1 MTYQVLARKYRPK
14 VFQEIVGQSHASI
27 SLKNAV
33 TRDKISHAY
42 LFAGPRGVGKT
53 STARILAKAL
63 NCSNLDDGNPCNKCD
78 VCEAVDRGL
87 FMDVF
92 EIDAASNRG
101 IDEVRDLREKVR
113 YPPQHGRYKV
123 YIVDEVHMLTD
134 YAFNAF
140 LKTLEEPPPHVV
152 FVFAT
157 TEAHKIPQTILSRCQ
172 RYDFRRVHVKDI
184 VLNMEY
190 VLEKEKYPGDVSS
203 EDVVRVLYAIARK
216 VDGSLRDSLSHL
228 DQVLSF
234 GNGEI
239 LPEALEEVLGRVKD
253 ELYLELAQILRKKD
267 TKEVFRFVQGL
278 LDKGVDLD
286 EFYYGLVDHVRNMIL
301 FRIGDE
307 AWKDMEYPP
316 HIAEEY
322 KGVAEEYS
330 LEDLLRMARIVER
343 EEYSFKTSSQ
353 RRFLLETLLLRLVL
367 LDKTVKLTELVEKLQ
382 GRVEEGAR
390 INIRKSEAKSHKD
403 KSRHEEKAPK
413 PSVDSEAEEERGS
426 SVDSEAEK
434 IPEPSGEPDTGDAF
448 SLIKESWSDITAR
461 IKTRKVG
468 LGNFLSTATP
478 MEFEGETLV
487 LEVEDGMGDF
497 ISEQLKMAS
506 NLRLVF
512 DVISDC
518 IGKKVSFKLS
528 VRGKEKE
535 SSGKKEEKA
544 AQENDKARS
553 VVLEKVKELFD
564 AEVIGEE

>member
-14 VFQEIVGQSHASI
+14 VFQEIVGQPHASI

-63 NCSNLDDGNPCNKCD
+63 NCPNAVDGNPCNGCEVCD
-78 VCEAVDRGL
+78 AVDRGL

-157 TEAHKIPQTILSRCQ
+157 TEAHRIPQTILSRCQ
-172 RYDFRRVHVKDI
+172 RYDFRRIRVKDLVRSMEE
-184 VLNMEY
+184 VLQ
-190 VLEKEKYPGDVSS
+190 KEKYPGDLSS

-216 VDGSLRDSLSHL
+216 VDGSLRDSLSLL

-253 ELYLELAQILRKKD
+253 EMYMELTRILRKRD
-267 TKEVFRFVQGL
+267 AREVFRFVQGL
-278 LDKGVDLD
+278 LDRGVDLD
-286 EFYYGLVDHVRNMIL
+286 EFYYGLVDHIRNMLL

-307 AWKDMEYPP
+307 AWKGMDYPH
-316 HIAEEY
+316 HIAEGY
-322 KGVAEEYS
+322 KKIAEEYS

-343 EEYSFKTSSQ
+343 EEYSFKTSNQ

-367 LDKTVKLTELVEKLQ
+367 LDKTIRLNELVEMLQ
-382 GRVEEGAR
+382 GGAEGGGEKIAR
-390 INIRKSEAKSHKD
+390 KKKADRGIKGRP
-403 KSRHEEKAPK
+403 EK
-413 PSVDSEAEEERGS
+413 EEE
-426 SVDSEAEK
+426 
-434 IPEPSGEPDTGDAF
+434 IPGPADTAADEDVLD
-448 SLIKESWSDITAR
+448 LIRRSWSQITAG
-461 IKTRKVG
+461 IKARKVG
-468 LGNFLSTATP
+468 LGNFLSTTTP
-478 MEFEGETLV
+478 LGFEGETLV

-512 DVISDC
+512 DVISDFV
-518 IGKKVSFKLS
+518 GRKVSFKLE
-528 VRGKEKE
+528 VRGKTGELDDA
-535 SSGKKEEKA
+535 GKKEP
-544 AQENDKARS
+544 AREGEGDS
-553 VVLEKVKELFD
+553 SEVLEKVKKIFD

>member
-42 LFAGPRGVGKT
+42 LFSGPRGVGKT

-63 NCSNLDDGNPCNKCD
+63 NCSNLDDGNPCNKCE

-234 GNGEI
+234 GNGKI

-307 AWKDMEYPP
+307 AWKDMEYAP

-343 EEYSFKTSSQ
+343 EEYSFKTSNQ

-382 GRVEEGAR
+382 GRVEEGTR
-390 INIRKSEAKSHKD
+390 IKIRKAEAKNHSD
-403 KSRHEEKAPK
+403 KSRHEEKT
-413 PSVDSEAEEERGS
+413 
-426 SVDSEAEK
+426 
-434 IPEPSGEPDTGDAF
+434 PEPSGDPDTGDAF
-448 SLIKESWSDITAR
+448 SLIKQSWSDITAR

-518 IGKKVSFKLS
+518 IGKNVSFKLR
-528 VRGKEKE
+528 VRGKAKE
-535 SSGKKEEKA
+535 SSGKEEEKT
-544 AQENDKARS
+544 AQENDKTGS